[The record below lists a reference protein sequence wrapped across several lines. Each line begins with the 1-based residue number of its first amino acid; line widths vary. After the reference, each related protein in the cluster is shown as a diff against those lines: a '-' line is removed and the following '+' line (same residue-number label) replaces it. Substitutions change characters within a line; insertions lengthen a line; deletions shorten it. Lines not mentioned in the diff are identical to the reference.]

1 MSTTPRTSS
10 GFSFGRVGAMVL
22 RYWYLLANSWPRAV
36 ELVYWPTVNMLT
48 WGFVQSYVSAKS
60 SYFAGA
66 AGLFVAALLLWDVL
80 LRSQQGFAFAFL
92 EEMWSRNLGNLLM
105 SPLKPSE
112 FVASLMAISLIRL
125 AIGMIPVTLIAI
137 PLFGF
142 NVWGL
147 GAALAAFFANLL
159 ITGWAIGFL
168 IIGLLLRHG
177 LGAEALSWSLMFV
190 LLPISCVYYPV
201 ATLPVWIR
209 PIAWALPPTHVFEGM
224 RAVMIEHVFRFD
236 LLASAMALNALWIAG
251 GVFAFTRL
259 LAAARRAGSLVQ
271 QGE

>member
-1 MSTTPRTSS
+1 MIATRRSTD
-10 GFSFGRVGAMVL
+10 GFSFARVGAMVL
-22 RYWYLLANSWPRAV
+22 RYWYLLANSWPRV
-36 ELVYWPTVNMLT
+36 IELIYWPTVNLMT
-48 WGFVQSYVSAKS
+48 WGFVQSFVSAKS
-60 SYFAGA
+60 SYFSGA
-66 AGLFVAALLLWDVL
+66 ACLFVAALLLWDVL

-112 FVASLMAISLIRL
+112 FVVSLMAISLIRL
-125 AIGMIPVTLIAI
+125 AIGLVPVTLIAV

-142 NVWGL
+142 NIWGL
-147 GAALAAFFANLL
+147 GLALVAFFANL
-159 ITGWAIGFL
+159 IATGWAIGFL

-190 LLPISCVYYPV
+190 LLPLACVYYPV
-201 ATLPVWIR
+201 ATLPVWLQ
-209 PIAWALPPTHVFEGM
+209 PLAWALPPTHVFEGM
-224 RAVMIEHVFRFD
+224 RAVMIDHVFRFD
-236 LLASAMALNALWIAG
+236 RLASAIVLNAVWLAVGIG
-251 GVFAFTRL
+251 AFHVL